1 MTSVI
6 IAGFMI
12 MKIKIGKV
20 LLGTLLVALFCKQ
33 GHAFLL
39 GRHLEQNCRLKRNVM
54 FNIDG

>member
-1 MTSVI
+1 
-6 IAGFMI
+6 MI
-12 MKIKIGKV
+12 MKIKMGKI